1 MMCHWKRHLVIC
13 ELVSAGGR
21 AGIQAFE
28 SLLRVLQDT
37 TAPFL
42 NGLSVELEVS
52 TLFLWRPRVTDAGLA
67 GTGVRVQ
74 LLTSAV
80 Q

>member
-1 MMCHWKRHLVIC
+1 MVIC